1 MNQLGFYPKLA
12 IVILLAI
19 GLAEIYPELVNAVL
33 FLILIGL
40 LLGHWSDFSGL
51 AKILGT
57 IK

>member
-1 MNQLGFYPKLA
+1 MNQIGFYPKLA
-12 IVILLAI
+12 MVILLAI

-33 FLILIGL
+33 FLVLVGL

-51 AKILGT
+51 AKLLGS